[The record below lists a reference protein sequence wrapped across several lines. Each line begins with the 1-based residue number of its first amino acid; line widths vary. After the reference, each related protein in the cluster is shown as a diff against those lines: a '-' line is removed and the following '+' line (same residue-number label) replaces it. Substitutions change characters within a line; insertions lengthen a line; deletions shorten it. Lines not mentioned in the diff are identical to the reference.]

1 MRASIAALKADPSAA
16 LKAFNDE
23 KNKEFRDRD
32 LFVYCFDLP
41 DGNFTA
47 YQSSLMLGT
56 NVRELKLDKDP
67 IGQRAYDVV
76 AREPEGEFVSIEY
89 NFPRS
94 GTKQPATKES
104 LETRMGNQ
112 ACGVSY
118 FQVVSSRRTASL
130 LVSPASSRKA
140 VSSASTRMTRTS
152 NEKFSMYRST
162 NFCRCSS
169 SAA

>member
-1 MRASIAALKADPSAA
+1 MLERAIAALKADPSAA

-41 DGNFTA
+41 DGKFTA

-94 GTKQPATKES
+94 GTKQPATKET

-112 ACGVSY
+112 ACGVTY
-118 FQVVSSRRTASL
+118 F
-130 LVSPASSRKA
+130 K
-140 VSSASTRMTRTS
+140 
-152 NEKFSMYRST
+152 
-162 NFCRCSS
+162 
-169 SAA
+169 

>member
-1 MRASIAALKADPSAA
+1 VQSRRHKTAFRGKFFAFALVGFTLPWSGVSLGVGQFGTADDAKAMLERAIAALKADPSAA

-41 DGNFTA
+41 DGKFTA

-56 NVRELKLDKDP
+56 DVRELKLDKDP

-76 AREPEGEFVSIEY
+76 AREPEGEFVSIDY

-112 ACGVSY
+112 ACGVTY
-118 FQVVSSRRTASL
+118 F
-130 LVSPASSRKA
+130 K
-140 VSSASTRMTRTS
+140 
-152 NEKFSMYRST
+152 
-162 NFCRCSS
+162 
-169 SAA
+169 